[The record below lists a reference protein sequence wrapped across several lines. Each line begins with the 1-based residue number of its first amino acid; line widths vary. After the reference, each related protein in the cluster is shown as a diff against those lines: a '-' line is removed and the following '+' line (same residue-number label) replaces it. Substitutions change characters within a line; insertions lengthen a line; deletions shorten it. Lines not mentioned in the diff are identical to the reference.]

1 MGESAPG
8 RVRLGEMSEVV
19 FSGTHSR
26 PPRNLVE
33 VRLTLATSP
42 EAMGNLTASV
52 DGTPT
57 TAEIPATGNPTASV
71 DGNPANAPSAT
82 GAGEASP
89 STLPNE
95 ASDATSLKT
104 PTTLEPADGTPATEV
119 STTGIAT
126 DAISTTGN
134 PANETSAMGG
144 GKIETGGGEIEICR
158 KLERGGVSKW
168 SINGK
173 TARAIDVAMLLA
185 DGAIGARSAAIIGQG
200 EVGGIIR
207 ANPIERRKLLE
218 EAAGISGIR
227 TRRTEAAS
235 KLKASQTNLERVTDI
250 QTSLAEQH
258 STLKR
263 QARQAERYKLLG
275 EQIAK
280 IKAHQL
286 WHNWQSAL
294 EDQTTA
300 RSQLADAV
308 TTKTKAERALGEAD
322 QAQTQKSELVAESA
336 KKVATAQTEVSQSQ
350 NALANLKR
358 AQESWQARLK
368 DAQSRLKEWQQ
379 DTQNAEQTIAN
390 ATSALEEIKAKQP
403 EANDKGTK
411 DKGAKDKGA
420 NDKGTKDTGAKDTEA
435 ELKAVREELAQV
447 RAVLAQKQAAQA
459 ELMAKRLR
467 ADQARSTIA
476 DHHRTIKELK
486 ARLKGKG
493 DGTSQAAT
501 QAKEQVATAQQQLA
515 EARAQTATALEVV
528 HKTESVLPKETLP
541 KGLRVQQGLENAV
554 IAALAASD
562 FPEPFGWHRP
572 QPAPPKWEEVGT
584 QLATQLEQELAR
596 EIGKQTA
603 KQNAEQKSEQNGEQ
617 GEKGR
622 AKQVAKITIQP
633 LTDVITEAPEAMQ
646 TSLAYC
652 GLISFAG
659 ISGGSS
665 VVGSTESASLS
676 DSPSGSPSV
685 SQADFAKQTSTEES
699 SPLDLS
705 KLVARLVPKLE
716 LKIGGRLVS
725 QQGGLWRWDGYSAP
739 PLNRQS
745 LAEAKS
751 HLSQA
756 QATENRLQQQYQE
769 ARTRHQQLEQTLAQ
783 EAAVATRIGEEIQ
796 SLEAKI
802 KQLSSHLTT
811 EPSAPENIP
820 ENPQGENAADNTSQI
835 PHTKADGNL
844 PASTGDTASSENP
857 PTENTQGDITQGEST
872 QGDLT
877 QRNIYKS
884 ESEEELLARQAR
896 LMAKVERL
904 TQQDTD
910 LKARQK
916 ELEADRTRWQ
926 STLADARH
934 QLENLAQRKHQA
946 QELLAARKTT
956 EAGYQKRLE
965 AAQRHLTNANGE
977 LKTANATHQLRGDEL
992 HKENQTHRQATS
1004 DLSQAEQ
1011 TWARLEEVAKTAEAT
1026 VARNYQELLA
1036 QHPQDP
1042 ETLPASYGFSK
1053 QEPPPLEKLEGLVR
1067 QYQAMGE
1074 VNLRAGEDFKQ
1085 LDARMV
1091 ALANEAA
1098 EITTAITKLQRALTS
1113 LKTEESKKMSLAAGK
1128 VNASFKRLFQQL
1140 FAGGTAAIQETDD
1153 GEGTKGLEVM
1163 VRLPQRKSQRLS
1175 VLSGG
1180 EQALVALAL
1189 AFALFEANPA
1199 PVCVLDEVDAP
1210 LDDANAAKFC
1220 QLLREVSNQNNT
1232 PMVVVT
1238 HRPLTM
1244 SEMNRLQ
1251 GVTMAEKGVS
1261 ELVSVDLTQALEFA
1275 A

>member
-1 MGESAPG
+1 
-8 RVRLGEMSEVV
+8 MSEVV

-52 DGTPT
+52 DGNPA

-71 DGNPANAPSAT
+71 DGNPANVASAT

-104 PTTLEPADGTPATEV
+104 PTTLEPADGTPATED
-119 STTGIAT
+119 T
-126 DAISTTGN
+126 TTGN
-134 PANETSAMGG
+134 PANAPSATGAGEATSTTGG
-144 GKIETGGGEIEICR
+144 GEIETGGGEIEICR

-207 ANPIERRKLLE
+207 ANPVERRKLLE

-390 ATSALEEIKAKQP
+390 ATSALAEIKAKQP
-403 EANDKGTK
+403 EANGKGEN
-411 DKGAKDKGA
+411 DKGAK
-420 NDKGTKDTGAKDTEA
+420 DKGTKDTGAKDTEA

-486 ARLKGKG
+486 VRLKGKG

-515 EARAQTATALEVV
+515 EARGQTATTLEVV

-541 KGLRVQQGLENAV
+541 KGLRVQQGFENAV

-572 QPAPPKWEEVGT
+572 HTAPPKWEEVGT

-665 VVGSTESASLS
+665 VAVASVEVATGSSEVGSTESASPS

-685 SQADFAKQTSTEES
+685 SQADFDKQTSTEES

-745 LAEAKS
+745 LAEAKT

-811 EPSAPENIP
+811 EPFAPDNTSENTP
-820 ENPQGENAADNTSQI
+820 TENPQGES
-835 PHTKADGNL
+835 
-844 PASTGDTASSENP
+844 
-857 PTENTQGDITQGEST
+857 TQGEST

-946 QELLAARKTT
+946 QGLLADRKTT

-965 AAQRHLTNANGE
+965 AAQRHLANANGK

-1042 ETLPASYGFSK
+1042 ETLPATYGFSK